1 MDRADVQRSV
11 GPTLKGGKSYPFS
24 RVIMTSRIY
33 PPELRLRGQEP
44 YGRMGCC
51 GVTDKESRRLKELK
65 FTFTFF
71 FSHPHCQGNDSAPLV
86 DSQSYSMVPNI
97 G

>member
-11 GPTLKGGKSYPFS
+11 GPILKGGKSYPFS
-24 RVIMTSRIY
+24 RVIVTSRIY
-33 PPELRLRGQEP
+33 PPELRLRGQEL
-44 YGRMGCC
+44 YGRIGCC

-71 FSHPHCQGNDSAPLV
+71 FHTRIARGMILPL
-86 DSQSYSMVPNI
+86 
-97 G
+97 